1 MYFSAVHYSP
11 LLARGPLASFSWCPL
26 LSSWPASPSSSWLVP
41 HFMSWQAWASW
52 HDVEQHPHGPAVWL
66 DSDIFV
72 LHINACIFP
81 QSTTVHSWPERL
93 ASFSWCP
100 LLFSWPASPSSSWLV
115 PHLMSWPTLP
125 WSAWHGFHLSSL
137 PALPSASWLP
147 PAAYRAYI
155 LSDAV
160 RTHLTI

>member
-26 LSSWPASPSSSWLVP
+26 LSSWPASPSYSWLVP
-41 HFMSWQAWASW
+41 HFRSWQAWASW
-52 HDVEQHPHGPAVWL
+52 HDVEQHPHGPAFWL

-72 LHINACIFP
+72 LHINACIFSE
-81 QSTTVHSWPERL
+81 STTVHSWPQRL

-100 LLFSWPASPSSSWLV
+100 LWFSWPASPSSSW
-115 PHLMSWPTLP
+115 PTLP
-125 WSAWHGFHLSSL
+125 CSSWNGFHLSSL
-137 PALPSASWLP
+137 PAHLSASWLLP
-147 PAAYRAYI
+147 SAYI

-160 RTHLTI
+160 ITHLTI

>member
-66 DSDIFV
+66 DSDILV

-100 LLFSWPASPSSSWLV
+100 LLFSWPVSPSSSWLV
-115 PHLMSWPTLP
+115 HHLMSWLFLVHPVMAFIYLLCLLFLLP
-125 WSAWHGFHLSSL
+125 LGFRLL
-137 PALPSASWLP
+137 PIGPIYWAMQSEH
-147 PAAYRAYI
+147 I
-155 LSDAV
+155 
-160 RTHLTI
+160 

>member
-1 MYFSAVHYSP
+1 MPGRIFSKIKWVSRSSFHVMACLSSLTAASLSHEVP
-11 LLARGPLASFSWCPL
+11 LGLAAEGLAS
-26 LSSWPASPSSSWLVP
+26 AE
-41 HFMSWQAWASW
+41 Q
-52 HDVEQHPHGPAVWL
+52 DVEQHPHGPAVWL

-93 ASFSWCP
+93 ASYSWCP
-100 LLFSWPASPSSSWLV
+100 LLFSLPASPSSSWLV
-115 PHLMSWPTLP
+115 PHLMSLPTLP

-160 RTHLTI
+160 ITHLTI